1 MKRHPLSQRFHDI
14 LQEMGELHDRKQADY
29 GRPASESNDG
39 DPFANIRGIE
49 SFGLKPWVGAAIRM
63 GDKKRRIEA
72 AARGQNLVNESIE
85 DSFLDMAVYAVI
97 GLILFREGN
106 EKINKNK
113 AFCDGKSI
121 TELADEMTKALKQ
134 ERNKIRRMVY
144 DGCD

>member
-1 MKRHPLSQRFHDI
+1 
-14 LQEMGELHDRKQADY
+14 
-29 GRPASESNDG
+29 
-39 DPFANIRGIE
+39 
-49 SFGLKPWVGAAIRM
+49 
-63 GDKKRRIEA
+63 
-72 AARGQNLVNESIE
+72 VNESIE

-106 EKINKNK
+106 EKTNKNK